1 MGTRA
6 VGRRIGGAERPALGT
21 GRARH
26 ASRWTAVAAV
36 LLALSTFQLIDP
48 AVGLTKDFALSGTV
62 DCGVPSG
69 ARCPRGRTMGLW
81 TDEMGGGMQR
91 VTVDVSWIMDK
102 LPTLDGDE
110 LVVFEVQDDRSDGVL
125 QAIGVVSS
133 GNDVRGTE
141 NPGRSDGHPV
151 REQPKHDEKDRATP
165 TPASA
170 TATPVPSGATATAQS
185 ATSTPSPTSGGAATP
200 TPTATTTAPPGPV
213 SAIGGF
219 VRNATNGQ
227 PISGATVQVQGSGAA
242 TTDAA
247 GRFDIADVPTGS
259 HTLQTTA
266 TGFTTDTRTINVVE
280 GQNPELSIALVP
292 ITNAAEIRLVL
303 TWGSQP
309 ADVDAHL
316 SGPTTE
322 GGRFHISFL
331 DREHPDVIPY
341 VGLDVD
347 DVSSFGPETITI
359 RRNPATNQFVAG
371 EYRYWL
377 HNFSTTPELDVSGA
391 RVTINQGGAQLAEY
405 VISGSPA
412 NPSQDIW
419 HVVNLTVD
427 AAGNIT
433 RTSIQ
438 QYKAGDHNTAL

>member
-6 VGRRIGGAERPALGT
+6 VGQRISGAARAVFGMRGGRRLARWTAAAALLLALGT
-21 GRARH
+21 LH
-26 ASRWTAVAAV
+26 
-36 LLALSTFQLIDP
+36 LADP
-48 AVGLTKDFALSGTV
+48 SVGLTKDFALSGTI

-69 ARCPRGRTMGLW
+69 ARCPRSRTMGLW
-81 TDEMGGGMQR
+81 TEEMGGGMQR
-91 VTVDVSWIMDK
+91 VTVDVSWIMEN
-102 LPTLDGDE
+102 LPTLDGDD

-125 QAIGVVSS
+125 QALGVVSS
-133 GNDVRGTE
+133 GDDVRGTDS
-141 NPGRSDGHPV
+141 PGRSNGRTV
-151 REQPKHDEKDRATP
+151 REQPKHDEKDKATP

-170 TATPVPSGATATAQS
+170 TATST
-185 ATSTPSPTSGGAATP
+185 ATSTPTPGTTVGATV
-200 TPTATTTAPPGPV
+200 TATTTVPSGPTG
-213 SAIGGF
+213 ALDGF

-227 PISGATVQVQGSGAA
+227 PISGATAQVQGAGAE
-242 TTDAA
+242 TTDAV
-247 GRFDIADVPTGS
+247 GRFDISNVPTGS
-259 HTLQTTA
+259 LTLQTTA
-266 TGFTTDTRTINVVE
+266 ADFTTDTRALNVVE

-303 TWGSQP
+303 TWANQP

-316 SGPTTE
+316 SGPTTD

-331 DREHPDVIPY
+331 DREHPDVNPY

-359 RRNPATNQFVAG
+359 RRNPTTNQFVAG

-377 HNFSTTPELDVSGA
+377 HNFSATPELDVSGA
-391 RVTINQGGAQLAEY
+391 RVTVNQGGAQLADY
-405 VISGSPA
+405 VIFGAPA

-419 HVVNLTVD
+419 HVLNLTVD
-427 AAGNIT
+427 AAGNVT

-438 QYKAGDHNTAL
+438 QYKTGNHSTAL

>member
-1 MGTRA
+1 
-6 VGRRIGGAERPALGT
+6 
-21 GRARH
+21 
-26 ASRWTAVAAV
+26 
-36 LLALSTFQLIDP
+36 
-48 AVGLTKDFALSGTV
+48 
-62 DCGVPSG
+62 
-69 ARCPRGRTMGLW
+69 MGLW

-102 LPTLDGDE
+102 LPTLDGDD
-110 LVVFEVQDDRSDGVL
+110 LVVFEVQDDRSDGIL

-133 GNDVRGTE
+133 GDDVRGTE
-141 NPGRSDGHPV
+141 NPGRSDGRTV
-151 REQPKHDEKDRATP
+151 REQPKHDEKDKATP
-165 TPASA
+165 TAASA
-170 TATPVPSGATATAQS
+170 TATPSSS
-185 ATSTPSPTSGGAATP
+185 AASVSSGGATPTQTASSGSESP
-200 TPTATTTAPPGPV
+200 TPTATTTVLPGPV

-227 PISGATVQVQGSGAA
+227 PIGGATVQLQGAGAA
-242 TTDAA
+242 TTDAV
-247 GRFDIADVPTGS
+247 GRFDIPNVPTGS
-259 HTLQTTA
+259 RTLQTTA
-266 TGFTTDTRTINVVE
+266 SAFTTDTRGINVVE

-292 ITNAAEIRLVL
+292 ITSAAEIRLVL

-309 ADVDAHL
+309 LDVDAHL
-316 SGPTTE
+316 SGPTLE
-322 GGRFHISFL
+322 GGRFHIFFL
-331 DREHPDVIPY
+331 DREYPDVNPY

-359 RRNPATNQFVAG
+359 RRNPTTNQFVAG

-391 RVTINQGGAQLAEY
+391 RVTVNQGGAQLADY
-405 VISGSPA
+405 VISGAPA

-438 QYKAGDHNTAL
+438 QYKVGDHNTAH